1 MKSNEKHA
9 FALEDTL
16 AVYGVRKN
24 PFPIDETDGF
34 FFSTPMLT
42 KQMEVLKNLIE
53 YGELLLVV
61 SGVEG
66 AGKTAFLDQ
75 FLLIAD
81 ERWTYSRIDA
91 RQDMN
96 LETLVHELLEGF
108 GLSARGEDAQG
119 DEELLRAHLA
129 KLRAEARIALV
140 AVDDAQLLPP
150 ICSEFLRGLAEEQ
163 DRFELRL
170 LFASEPGRLDFPTDD
185 PKRVHV
191 VVLQP
196 FDLQHCGD
204 YIHTRLSH
212 AGLGGDSPF
221 NAEVVAGIHQD
232 SGGLPGTIH
241 SLALHTL
248 LANTDSAR
256 PSRGPSKITRPMIYA
271 AAAVVIAVGGAAL
284 LRPDT
289 GVNPVSNVDSQTA
302 NGLRGRIEGAA
313 AAGGA
318 ETDSKTPSIGQPPAP
333 NAGSQSFA
341 GSISPTAQ
349 AQDPQAGSPG
359 TLTERGPSETKVFA
373 LNAGEPSTR
382 PAVAVQSPT
391 AGKAEP
397 LESGDTQVRLAG
409 NVSPDSAVAVKSR
422 GGTQANT
429 QASTQANAGLDWLR
443 KQNPSH
449 YVIQLVGTRDAAAA
463 GKFLDEHHLGS
474 KGAWFVTSHEN
485 KPWYVVVLGVYPDNA
500 AARAAIKTLPEALRA
515 GSPWPRSVASVLQS
529 AR

>member
-16 AVYGVRKN
+16 AVYGIRKN
-24 PFPIDETDGF
+24 PFPIDETDEF
-34 FFSTPMLT
+34 FFSTPMLA
-42 KQMEVLKNLIE
+42 KQMEVLKNLVE

-66 AGKTAFLDQ
+66 AGKTTFLEQ
-75 FLLIAD
+75 FLLNAD
-81 ERWTYSRIDA
+81 ERWTFCRIDA

-96 LETLVHELLEGF
+96 LETLVDELLEGF
-108 GLSARGEDAQG
+108 GLSVRGDDAQAS
-119 DEELLRAHLA
+119 EELLRAHLA
-129 KLRAEARIALV
+129 KLRDEARIALV
-140 AVDDAQLLPP
+140 AVDDAQALPL
-150 ICSEFLRGLAEEQ
+150 ICSQFLRGLAEEQ
-163 DRFELRL
+163 DPFELRL

-196 FDLQHCGD
+196 FDLQHCGE
-204 YIHTRLSH
+204 YIHTRLSY

-248 LANTDSAR
+248 LANADTAR
-256 PSRGPSKITRPMIYA
+256 LGRGPSKITRPMIYA
-271 AAAVVIAVGGAAL
+271 AAAIVIAVAGAAL
-284 LRPDT
+284 LRPDS
-289 GVNPVSNVDSQTA
+289 GGDALSSADSQTA
-302 NGLRGRIEGAA
+302 SALRGPIEGAA
-313 AAGGA
+313 AGGA
-318 ETDSKTPSIGQPPAP
+318 QADLKTPSTDQPDA
-333 NAGSQSFA
+333 ASQPFT
-341 GSISPTAQ
+341 GSISPTALT
-349 AQDPQAGSPG
+349 QDPQAASQGA
-359 TLTERGPSETKVFA
+359 LTEQGPSETKVFA
-373 LNAGEPSTR
+373 LNAGEPATR
-382 PAVAVQSPT
+382 PAIAVQSPA

-397 LESGDTQVRLAG
+397 LESAETEVRLAG
-409 NVSPDSAVAVKSR
+409 NVSPGSAVAVKSQVKAR
-422 GGTQANT
+422 TNIEANT
-429 QASTQANAGLDWLR
+429 EANAGLDWLR
-443 KQNPSH
+443 KQNPSD

-485 KPWYVVVLGVYPDNA
+485 KPWYVVVYGVYPDNA
-500 AARAAIKTLPEALRA
+500 AARAAIKTLPEPVRA